1 MLTQSVSVVNTKFKF
16 LCYIYVTKILDK
28 KHKSCYNAF
37 EVMNLFAD
45 KLKKLRVE
53 ADMSRS
59 ELALRLGMSV
69 SSISNYE
76 NNIRKPEN
84 DEIWIKLANIFNVTV
99 DYLMDID
106 NSENIMSSQ
115 LTLKTLNYNGL
126 DKSKQELAIL
136 MQSILD
142 NISDENQINQIKM
155 FLETYKK

>member
-1 MLTQSVSVVNTKFKF
+1 M
-16 LCYIYVTKILDK
+16 
-28 KHKSCYNAF
+28 
-37 EVMNLFAD
+37 FAD

-59 ELALRLGMSV
+59 ELALRLGMSI

-76 NNIRKPEN
+76 NNIRKPES

-106 NSENIMSSQ
+106 DNQNIASQ
-115 LTLKTLNYNGL
+115 KPILKTLNYNGSNQL
-126 DKSKQELAIL
+126 KQELIVL
-136 MQSILD
+136 IQDILD
-142 NISDENQINQIKM
+142 NVSNETKLQQIKM